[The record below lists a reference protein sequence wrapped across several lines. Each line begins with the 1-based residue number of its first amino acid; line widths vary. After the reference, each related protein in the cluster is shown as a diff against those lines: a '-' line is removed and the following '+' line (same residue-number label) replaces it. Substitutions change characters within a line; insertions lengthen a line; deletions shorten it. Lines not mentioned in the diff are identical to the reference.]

1 MKRWRGL
8 ALGTLTMFLLSAPL
22 AEAAAQDAAHTMT
35 VEERDA
41 IRAAKAAERA
51 QRQAERAA
59 AKAERKAALA
69 AAKAERAAEKTDAP
83 TAQPAKA
90 PSLPAPQTAP
100 PPAAAPEPAAAE
112 TAAPEH
118 AAAEPM
124 AAEPAA
130 TPSAPSALSAPPAET
145 AAPARQPSEKQTART
160 ARQQAL
166 AERKAEREERKVA
179 LAAAKAEKRAD
190 TASAKADRRAAQKQ
204 RRSEKN
210 ARFKTLFVDN
220 GFTYYLDT
228 KGTRWVPRP
237 YNTEEYMI
245 DAWVRLVENTTGA
258 PVAENGKI
266 RPAKYFLEHYY
277 ISEKRQEI
285 MFLSEL
291 EVSGR
296 PDNAVKE
303 RAYDPRH
310 WEKLVPGSIE
320 DALYEAITEEMPSPP
335 GQRGGIFSGTSGMS
349 LRDMIEEYGRISF

>member
-1 MKRWRGL
+1 
-8 ALGTLTMFLLSAPL
+8 MFLLSAPL

-83 TAQPAKA
+83 TAQPTKA

-118 AAAEPM
+118 AAAEPV
-124 AAEPAA
+124 AAKPAA
-130 TPSAPSALSAPPAET
+130 TPSAPSAPPAET
-145 AAPARQPSEKQTART
+145 AAPVLQPSEKQTART

-166 AERKAEREERKVA
+166 AERKAEREERKAA

-349 LRDMIEEYGRISF
+349 LRDMIEEFGRISF

>member
-8 ALGTLTMFLLSAPL
+8 ALGTLTVFLLSAPL

-69 AAKAERAAEKTDAP
+69 AAKAERAAEKADAP
-83 TAQPAKA
+83 AQPAKA

-100 PPAAAPEPAAAE
+100 PPAAAPEPTASE
-112 TAAPEH
+112 TAAPESV
-118 AAAEPM
+118 

-130 TPSAPSALSAPPAET
+130 APSTPSAPPAET
-145 AAPARQPSEKQTART
+145 AAPALQPSEKQTART

-166 AERKAEREERKVA
+166 AERRAEREERKAA

-303 RAYDPRH
+303 RPYDPRH

>member
-41 IRAAKAAERA
+41 VRAAKAAERA

-69 AAKAERAAEKTDAP
+69 AAKAERAAEKADAP
-83 TAQPAKA
+83 AQPAKA

-112 TAAPEH
+112 TVAPEH
-118 AAAEPM
+118 AAAEPV

-130 TPSAPSALSAPPAET
+130 TPSAPPAET

-166 AERKAEREERKVA
+166 AERKAEREERKAA

>member
-41 IRAAKAAERA
+41 VRAAKAAERA

-69 AAKAERAAEKTDAP
+69 AAKAERAAEKADAP

-112 TAAPEH
+112 TAAPESV
-118 AAAEPM
+118 

-130 TPSAPSALSAPPAET
+130 APSTPSAPPAET
-145 AAPARQPSEKQTART
+145 AAPALQPSEKQTART

>member
-41 IRAAKAAERA
+41 VRAAKAAERA

-69 AAKAERAAEKTDAP
+69 AAKAERAAEKADAP

-118 AAAEPM
+118 AAAEPV

-130 TPSAPSALSAPPAET
+130 TPSAPPAET
-145 AAPARQPSEKQTART
+145 AAPARQLSEKQTART

-166 AERKAEREERKVA
+166 AERKAEREERKAA

>member
-41 IRAAKAAERA
+41 VRAAKAAERA

-83 TAQPAKA
+83 TEQPAKA

-118 AAAEPM
+118 AAAEPV

-130 TPSAPSALSAPPAET
+130 TPSAPPAET

-166 AERKAEREERKVA
+166 AERKAEREERKAA

>member
-1 MKRWRGL
+1 
-8 ALGTLTMFLLSAPL
+8 MFLLSAPL

-41 IRAAKAAERA
+41 VRAAKAAERA

-69 AAKAERAAEKTDAP
+69 AAKAERAAEKADAP

-112 TAAPEH
+112 TAA
-118 AAAEPM
+118 AEPV

-130 TPSAPSALSAPPAET
+130 TPSAPPAET

-166 AERKAEREERKVA
+166 AERKAEREERKAA

-349 LRDMIEEYGRISF
+349 LRDMIEEYARISF